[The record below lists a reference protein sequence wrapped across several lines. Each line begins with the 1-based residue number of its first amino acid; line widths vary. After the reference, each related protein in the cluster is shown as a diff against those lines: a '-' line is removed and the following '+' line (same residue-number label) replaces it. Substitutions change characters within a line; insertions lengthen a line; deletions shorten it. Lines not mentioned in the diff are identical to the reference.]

1 MVQIYVLESVDEWRN
16 VRDLRN
22 AATHDYSDTGEVKA
36 IHFRR
41 LIQHT
46 HYLYETLDKLERFA
60 GSAYPL
66 KQ

>member
-41 LIQHT
+41 LIQPHIIFT
-46 HYLYETLDKLERFA
+46 KR
-60 GSAYPL
+60 
-66 KQ
+66 